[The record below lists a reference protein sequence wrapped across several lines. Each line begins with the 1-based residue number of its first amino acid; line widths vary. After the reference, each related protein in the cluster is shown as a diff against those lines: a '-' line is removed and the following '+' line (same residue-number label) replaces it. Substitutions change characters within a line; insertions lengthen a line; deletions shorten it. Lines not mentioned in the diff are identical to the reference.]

1 MGPIRAGPLLP
12 LSEKAPMSTPIPNVL
27 SLILAFLPAAAL
39 QQAPASQP
47 AASQPSGSA
56 GPQLTEPSD
65 KRSPKEVV
73 IKKECGVLEDV
84 FKHRSALHYLK
95 NDKDAR
101 EAILKTIDPESANA
115 VKSFLERDERFTEL
129 DYHYG
134 EKIKNSEARILER
147 LRSDKFQGVAD
158 LLEAVKSKQY
168 PASVAFA
175 NLMNTVE
182 LNFRYGVRN
191 KLVNDDE
198 MVKDLGPKLTAEA
211 LRIEGTAGHSIEEI
225 AKAYWKETKPDD
237 FPASWFDPSSEIV
250 SYEFGEIPI
259 ARDFPRVDLATAT
272 KEQLTAIPGLE
283 EEMADAILKYRKRN
297 NIVGVEE
304 LRLVEAIP
312 AYLVDPLGSVCTVNR
327 GAQPAKTKKWTVMVF
342 LNAANN
348 LEPFGIKDMNE
359 MEMVGS
365 TPDVNVVVELARYQ
379 GKQAVKPNGQYLS
392 NPYSEFSGQFYIGMD
407 NTPGTRRYYVLKD
420 SDKARLRSV
429 MLMNVGETDA
439 GRPEPLANFGKWA
452 VENFPAEHYALVI
465 WNHGAGWSGVSYDD
479 NTHHGMDLPEVR
491 EALEGICGSLKR
503 QNKEHIDILDFDACL
518 MATLEVGFELRNT
531 VDTLVASQE
540 VEPGD
545 GNPYTDWL
553 KFLSQ
558 YPEAPP
564 AAIAKS
570 LVEAYINSYAP
581 NGSQAG
587 GGGAPTGEERWNGG
601 AETKSAIRLSKM
613 VETRDA
619 VEAVAKIL
627 QGKTDLLGDVA
638 EDILKDARRYGR
650 LVDIQDFF
658 TKVAEHEKSDAALK
672 AAVERVQDLI
682 GYPNDG
688 KDKLVNEA
696 VISRR
701 SPGAVIWGFNGWA
714 TPPRNLAPF
723 VYQSRFA
730 KTPLTGP
737 DEKGNYVAKLKF
749 PPMLRNNKTQKM
761 EFVKEINYRFD
772 DDQEKRTLKDFENK
786 FFTTE
791 FTPTSAILAEGH
803 MIGNNR
809 SHGLS
814 LYFPAYLGFDKEYR
828 RLQFS
833 DGSTWA
839 ALCEKFPLRKI
850 EKPHE
855 VALLGL
861 NHATKADRE
870 ALGAIVVR
878 EELDK
883 KLRKQDWASPYG
895 EDLKKLSLGFD
906 SIRDPRPYGLDWAG
920 MLEVFKEGIVVLDN
934 HVGGEITAEGLE
946 SMDPNNPRPRGP
958 RVVGPDGR
966 NAMRFLRNGGRLLVG
981 SAAATQTVWDTPFY
995 RDTLGLEYVEKW
1007 DRGYEFTL
1015 EGAPNAKAPAEA
1027 TASKDSKANP
1037 KYSIE
1042 CARKGEPITIFQKR
1056 DGAAGDGVEPF
1067 AVLPDGRWIGA
1078 KISRVDPNTSK
1089 LYKAVVLGFYLA
1101 DVKGADSRRAILKE
1115 ALTFLGAEGIKKDS
1129 PASPGPEATPNPN
1142 IGAAQPASAGTGN
1155 EKEDK

>member
-1 MGPIRAGPLLP
+1 M
-12 LSEKAPMSTPIPNVL
+12 
-27 SLILAFLPAAAL
+27 
-39 QQAPASQP
+39 
-47 AASQPSGSA
+47 
-56 GPQLTEPSD
+56 
-65 KRSPKEVV
+65 
-73 IKKECGVLEDV
+73 
-84 FKHRSALHYLK
+84 
-95 NDKDAR
+95 
-101 EAILKTIDPESANA
+101 
-115 VKSFLERDERFTEL
+115 
-129 DYHYG
+129 
-134 EKIKNSEARILER
+134 
-147 LRSDKFQGVAD
+147 AD

-297 NIVGVEE
+297 NIVRVEE

-379 GKQAVKPNGQYLS
+379 GKQAVKPNGQYLQQS
-392 NPYSEFSGQFYIGMD
+392 LLGVFGAILYWHGQHAGD
-407 NTPGTRRYYVLKD
+407 APLLRAEGLGQGAAALGDAHERRRD
-420 SDKARLRSV
+420 RRGA
-429 MLMNVGETDA
+429 
-439 GRPEPLANFGKWA
+439 PEPLANFGKWA

-587 GGGAPTGEERWNGG
+587 AAAPTGEERWNGG

-791 FTPTSAILAEGH
+791 FTPPR
-803 MIGNNR
+803 R
-809 SHGLS
+809 SS
-814 LYFPAYLGFDKEYR
+814 
-828 RLQFS
+828 
-833 DGSTWA
+833 
-839 ALCEKFPLRKI
+839 
-850 EKPHE
+850 
-855 VALLGL
+855 
-861 NHATKADRE
+861 
-870 ALGAIVVR
+870 
-878 EELDK
+878 
-883 KLRKQDWASPYG
+883 
-895 EDLKKLSLGFD
+895 
-906 SIRDPRPYGLDWAG
+906 
-920 MLEVFKEGIVVLDN
+920 
-934 HVGGEITAEGLE
+934 
-946 SMDPNNPRPRGP
+946 PRG
-958 RVVGPDGR
+958 
-966 NAMRFLRNGGRLLVG
+966 
-981 SAAATQTVWDTPFY
+981 T
-995 RDTLGLEYVEKW
+995 
-1007 DRGYEFTL
+1007 
-1015 EGAPNAKAPAEA
+1015 
-1027 TASKDSKANP
+1027 
-1037 KYSIE
+1037 
-1042 CARKGEPITIFQKR
+1042 
-1056 DGAAGDGVEPF
+1056 
-1067 AVLPDGRWIGA
+1067 
-1078 KISRVDPNTSK
+1078 
-1089 LYKAVVLGFYLA
+1089 
-1101 DVKGADSRRAILKE
+1101 
-1115 ALTFLGAEGIKKDS
+1115 
-1129 PASPGPEATPNPN
+1129 
-1142 IGAAQPASAGTGN
+1142 
-1155 EKEDK
+1155 